1 MIHEQKLRNLRRW
14 FAQNKDWI
22 RVTALAK
29 KMKVD
34 NTVLGRALTEDVE
47 QQRNVSPEF
56 LEQITSTLTKCNFNP
71 TQNYEKGN

>member
-1 MIHEQKLRNLRRW
+1 MIHEQKLRNVRRW
-14 FAQNKDWI
+14 FAQNKEWI

-34 NTVLGRALTEDVE
+34 NTVLGRALSEDVE

-56 LEQITSTLTKCNFNP
+56 LKQITDTLAACSFNP
-71 TQNYEKGN
+71 QVNYEKGN